1 MSKQSLSA
9 NQIIQLRQGLEMRIV
24 ELEKRIDNCK
34 SIDMP
39 GLAGIYQK
47 DLDDTTAMQKVLNAC
62 YMVTLE

>member
-1 MSKQSLSA
+1 MSKQSLSS

-39 GLAGIYQK
+39 GLADIYQK
-47 DLDDTTAMQKVLNAC
+47 DLDDTTAMQKVLNAS
-62 YMVTLE
+62 YMVTVE

>member
-34 SIDMP
+34 SIDLP
-39 GLAGIYQK
+39 GLANIYQK
-47 DLDDTTAMQKVLNAC
+47 DLDDTNAMQKVLNAC

>member
-1 MSKQSLSA
+1 MSKQSLSS

-34 SIDMP
+34 SIDLP

>member
-1 MSKQSLSA
+1 MSQQKLSS

-34 SIDMP
+34 SIDLP
-39 GLAGIYQK
+39 GLADIYQK